1 MCPTSGTSSVASHD
15 VATAASAGSTL
26 DKTAPSADLAPIRS
40 LPSPRELRHDI
51 GLDEDACRLVESSR
65 RTIANII
72 HGQDHRLLV
81 IVGPC
86 SIHDPDAAY
95 EYASR
100 LVEQAQRYSD
110 RLFIVMRVY
119 GEKPRTT
126 VGWKG
131 LVNDPDL
138 DGSGNITRGLALERE
153 VFRDVLS
160 LGLPTATEFV
170 EPLATSYIHDAVS
183 WGAIGART
191 VESQVHRQLVS
202 SLPMPIGFKNATDGR
217 IQQAIDAIGAASAA
231 HHFVGAD
238 EDGRIGVVN
247 SPGNADGHLILRGG
261 ISGPNYGTENVLTA
275 TDRLTAAGLH
285 PTVTIDASH
294 GNSGKDHIRQRA
306 VVADIAERIAEGE
319 PGINGVM
326 MESFLVSG
334 KQAHDEDVIRR
345 RGTEVLTYGQSIT
358 DACMGWDA
366 TTSALDEL
374 ARAVHARGRGAR
386 RTI

>member
-1 MCPTSGTSSVASHD
+1 MRPTFRTSSVSPLNA
-15 VATAASAGSTL
+15 ATATSAGSTFSE
-26 DKTAPSADLAPIRS
+26 AAPIADVSPIRP
-40 LPSPRELRHDI
+40 LPSPRELRHHI
-51 GLDEDACRLVESSR
+51 ELDAAARRLVESSR

-72 HGQDHRLLV
+72 HGRDHRLLV

-86 SIHDPDAAY
+86 SIHDRDAAY
-95 EYASR
+95 DYAAR
-100 LVEQAQRYSD
+100 LAEQAQRYSD

-138 DGSGNITRGLALERE
+138 DGSGNVNRGLALERE

-170 EPLATSYIHDAVS
+170 EPLTTSYIHDAVS

-191 VESQVHRQLVS
+191 VESQVHRQLAS
-202 SLPMPIGFKNATDGR
+202 SLPIPIGFKNATDGS
-217 IQQAIDAIGAASAA
+217 IQQAIDAIRAASVA
-231 HHFVGAD
+231 HRFVGVD
-238 EDGRIGVVN
+238 DDGHVGVV
-247 SPGNADGHLILRGG
+247 SSLGNADGHVILRGG
-261 ISGPNYGTENVLTA
+261 ISGPNYGTESVLTA

-285 PTVTIDASH
+285 PAVTIDASH

-326 MESFLVSG
+326 MESFLVPG
-334 KQAHDEDVIRR
+334 KQAHDEDMVRR
-345 RGTEVLTYGQSIT
+345 HGKGTLAYGQSIT

-374 ARAVHARGRGAR
+374 ARAVHTRGRDA
-386 RTI
+386 